1 MSPQMR
7 GRTTRERR
15 IAERVATEFAERHRA
30 PSPDEEVDFDV
41 AEVDAEV
48 EDARRPRPARAQ
60 LP

>member
-15 IAERVATEFAERHRA
+15 IAERVAEEFAERHRR
-30 PSPDEEVDFDV
+30 PSQDREVDFDL

-48 EDARRPRPARAQ
+48 VGHGGAGYGTPR
-60 LP
+60 